1 MLSRKALLF
10 VSADSAITSSC
21 RASSMALKIAVSSS
35 DIRRRAHDGALSSPW
50 LHDASG
56 AVSTPRLAV
65 STSAEPA
72 SSGTGC
78 VSGKWTHRQWLMAW
92 QPSTE
97 GLSQLLGLFKAS
109 SRADNAQH
117 RAIQQQLTDF
127 NAIPD
132 YNNYLVFIMNMTQEE
147 GPVRQMAGLVLK
159 NNIKEHWNGVH
170 PQFKE

>member
-1 MLSRKALLF
+1 
-10 VSADSAITSSC
+10 
-21 RASSMALKIAVSSS
+21 
-35 DIRRRAHDGALSSPW
+35 
-50 LHDASG
+50 
-56 AVSTPRLAV
+56 
-65 STSAEPA
+65 
-72 SSGTGC
+72 
-78 VSGKWTHRQWLMAW
+78 MAW